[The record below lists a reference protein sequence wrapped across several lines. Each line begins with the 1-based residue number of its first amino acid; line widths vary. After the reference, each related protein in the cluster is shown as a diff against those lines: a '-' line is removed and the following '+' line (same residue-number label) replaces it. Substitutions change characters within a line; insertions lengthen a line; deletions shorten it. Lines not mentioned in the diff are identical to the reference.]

1 MGDGNAGRG
10 PLPDRWLYCPRK
22 SDSLIADKF
31 LAFKTPLCD
40 KFTSK
45 MPEECIF
52 TPKMLLQIMK
62 SYKVKLGLWI
72 DLTNTNRFYDRNEV
86 ESNECKYIK
95 LNCRGHGETPSIEQ
109 TRSFIEIV
117 DEYIRDHPLDTVG
130 VHCTH
135 GFNRTGFLIVAYMVE
150 RMDCSVV
157 AALYAFQQA
166 RPPGIYKAD
175 YIRELL
181 KRYGDDDE
189 TFSAP
194 EKPDWSYDE
203 NSHED
208 GQEEYDEHEENSLIV
223 NPKRKRSDNEDDT
236 PSSNATNDS
245 PKRKRRKEFL
255 NLNATFMAGVPGVEL
270 FITQPRLSEI
280 QGKVQDMCEWKKT
293 GFPGS
298 QPVSMDRNNIKLIQ
312 IKPYMVSW
320 KADGTR
326 YMMYIEQE
334 NEIYFFDRD
343 FSCFKVSNLRFPS
356 RADPQKHVTN
366 TLLDGEMVIDKVNG
380 LSIPRYLVYD
390 IIKFE
395 NEDIGSKSFYDRL
408 KCIDKEIIGPRHEAM
423 KRGTINKQ
431 REPFSVRKKDFW
443 DVTMASSLLG
453 EKFAKQLSHEPD
465 GLIFQPKMDPY
476 LPGQCPEVLKWK
488 PPELNSVDFKLLIKE
503 ESGMGLLTRKVG
515 FLYVGGLDQP
525 FSQIKITKDIKE
537 LHNKIIECKLENNAW
552 KFMRERTDKSYPNS
566 FNTAKAV
573 CESILHPVTKQIL
586 LDFIA
591 NKRFMDDNESMPPPR
606 R

>member
-1 MGDGNAGRG
+1 MQETNTGRG
-10 PLPDRWLYCPRK
+10 PLPERWLYCPRK

-40 KFTSK
+40 RFSSK
-45 MPEECIF
+45 MPEECLF

-72 DLTNTNRFYDRNEV
+72 DLTNTNRFYDRSEV
-86 ESNECKYIK
+86 ETNDCKYIK
-95 LNCRGHGETPSIEQ
+95 LTCRGHGETPSPEQ

-117 DEYIRDHPLDTVG
+117 DDFIRDHPLETIG

-135 GFNRTGFLIVAYMVE
+135 GFNRTGFLIVSYMVE
-150 RMDCSVV
+150 KMDCSVV

-166 RPPGIYKAD
+166 RPPGIYKSD
-175 YIRELL
+175 YIKELL
-181 KRYGDDDE
+181 NRYGDEDE
-189 TFSAP
+189 TFTAP
-194 EKPDWSYDE
+194 IKPDWSNDMCFQDE
-203 NSHED
+203 T
-208 GQEEYDEHEENSLIV
+208 EEHSTSETIAT
-223 NPKRKRSDNEDDT
+223 KRKAFDGEAGQNSCDN
-236 PSSNATNDS
+236 TNDFH
-245 PKRKRRKEFL
+245 KRKRRKEFM
-255 NLNATFMAGVPGVEL
+255 NINATFMAGVPGVEL
-270 FITQPRLSEI
+270 FITQPRLSDL
-280 QGKVQDMCEWKKT
+280 QNQVQQMCDWTKN

-298 QPVSMDRNNIKLIQ
+298 QPVSMDRSNIKLLQ

-326 YMMYIEQE
+326 YMMFIEKE

-356 RADPQKHVTN
+356 KNEPDKHIMC

-390 IIKFE
+390 IIKFN
-395 NEDIGSKSFYDRL
+395 NEEIGSRSFIDRL
-408 KCIDKEIIGPRHEAM
+408 KCIDKEIIAPRHEAM
-423 KRGTINKQ
+423 KRGAINKQ
-431 REPFSVRKKDFW
+431 KEPFSVRKKDFW
-443 DVTMASSLLG
+443 EVSAASSLLG
-453 EKFAKQLSHEPD
+453 EKFAKSLSHEPD

-476 LPGQCPEVLKWK
+476 TPGQCPEVLKWK

-503 ESGMGLLTRKVG
+503 ESGIGLLTKKVG
-515 FLYVGGLDQP
+515 FLYVGGLEAP
-525 FSQIKITKDIKE
+525 FAQIKVTKDIKH
-537 LHNKIIECKLENNAW
+537 LHNKIIECKLENNSW

-573 CESILHPVTKQIL
+573 CESIVHPVTKQFL
-586 LDFIA
+586 LEFIA
-591 NKRFMDDNESMPPPR
+591 HNRFLDDTEAMPPPR